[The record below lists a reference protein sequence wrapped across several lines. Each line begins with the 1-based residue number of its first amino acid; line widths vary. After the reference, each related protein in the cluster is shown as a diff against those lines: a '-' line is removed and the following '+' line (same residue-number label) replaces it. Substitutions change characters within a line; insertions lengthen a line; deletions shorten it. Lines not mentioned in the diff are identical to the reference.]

1 MTPSPGIE
9 IDNATARRLF
19 MARQGLS
26 QPVGA
31 KLDCAGLQTI
41 IDDLG
46 FVQVDSINT
55 VARAHHMILFARN
68 QTYRPALLSR
78 LLERDRTVFEHWTH
92 DAAIIPTA
100 FYPYWH
106 HRFDRERRFLLK
118 RWRKWR
124 REGFEDALDHV
135 LAHVRETGPT
145 MSRDL
150 GPRDLGQ
157 GIKKPS
163 GGWWDW
169 HPEKTALEFHWRTG
183 ELAICRREGFQKV
196 YDLSERVIPDHRRK
210 KDHPDEAAF
219 IDWACRSAL
228 QRLGAATSGEVARFW
243 DLITPKEAAA
253 WCAGARSRGD
263 IIGVSVAPWAD
274 GELGGGGKPGAGGKV
289 GAAFALP
296 DVPDALETLPEP
308 LKRVR
313 VLSPFDP
320 MIRDRKRCLRLF
332 GFDYRIEVFVPA
344 AQRTYGYYVFPLLEG
359 ARFIGRIDMK
369 HIRERDALE
378 VYGLWMEPGV
388 KLTKGRRQALEAEL
402 DRHRKFV
409 GASRVDFPDAALK

>member
-1 MTPSPGIE
+1 LITFPKIE

-19 MARQGLS
+19 IARQGLS

-31 KLDCAGLQTI
+31 KLDCPGLQTI
-41 IDDLG
+41 IDNLG

-68 QTYRPALLSR
+68 QTYRPALLSQ

-92 DAAIIPTA
+92 DAAIIPTM

-106 HRFDRERRFLLK
+106 HRFDRERRVLLE

-124 REGFEDALDHV
+124 REGFEDALEKV
-135 LAHVRETGPT
+135 LAHVRESGPT

-150 GPRDLGQ
+150 GKGLKP
-157 GIKKPS
+157 PS
-163 GGWWDW
+163 GGWWAW

-243 DLITPKEAAA
+243 NLITPKEASL
-253 WCAGARSRGD
+253 WCAGARSRGYILD
-263 IIGVSVAPWAD
+263 VSIAPW
-274 GELGGGGKPGAGGKV
+274 AGGKV
-289 GAAFALP
+289 GAALALP
-296 DVPDALETLPEP
+296 DVPDSLKTLPEP

-344 AQRTYGYYVFPLLEG
+344 AKRTYGYYVFPLLEG
-359 ARFIGRIDMK
+359 SRFIGRIDMK

-388 KLTKGRRQALEAEL
+388 KLTKRRRQALEAEL
-402 DRHRKFV
+402 DRYRKFV
-409 GASRVDFPDAALK
+409 GASRVDFLYAALK